1 MDCAASVEVSPTDMT
16 WFVVTLP
23 DSTTQEFELPDRSKG
38 QDLLD
43 AVSLPFKI
51 CLFVLFTQRLPSH
64 INPAHYSHFHTFQV
78 CEKLKVFEQDYFGL
92 QYNGPKGEKL
102 WLNRRN
108 KIGRQL
114 TGSQPYR
121 LRFRMKFFVEP
132 HLLVEEKTK

>member
-1 MDCAASVEVSPTDMT
+1 MT

-23 DSTTQEFELPDRSKG
+23 DSTQEFELPDKSKG

-43 AVSLPFKI
+43 AVSMANLKPLSRFYLLNYSKFN
-51 CLFVLFTQRLPSH
+51 LVLYFSH
-64 INPAHYSHFHTFQV
+64 LQV
-78 CEKLKVFEQDYFGL
+78 CEKLEVIEQDYFGL

-114 TGSQPYR
+114 PGSQPYR
-121 LRFRMKFFVEP
+121 LRFRMKFFVQP
-132 HLLVEEKTK
+132 HLLVEDNTK

>member
-1 MDCAASVEVSPTDMT
+1 MT

-38 QDLLD
+38 EDLLD
-43 AVSLPFKI
+43 AVSSISPYSISHVHLLKI
-51 CLFVLFTQRLPSH
+51 NLALYFSH
-64 INPAHYSHFHTFQV
+64 LQV
-78 CEKLKVFEQDYFGL
+78 CQKLEVISQDYFGL

-108 KIGRQL
+108 KIVRQMP
-114 TGSQPYR
+114 GSQPYR

-132 HLLVEEKTK
+132 HQLVEDNTR